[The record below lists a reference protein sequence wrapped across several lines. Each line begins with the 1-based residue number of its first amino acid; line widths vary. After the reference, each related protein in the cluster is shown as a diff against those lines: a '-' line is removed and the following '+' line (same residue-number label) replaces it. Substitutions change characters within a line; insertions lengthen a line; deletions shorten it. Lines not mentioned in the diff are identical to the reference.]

1 MFVCALQWR
10 ECVDDGRRVFKG
22 HSPRSSRDRPFYP
35 SVSSQLLLSENDV
48 SALSTQHFVILP
60 IRTRQRFD
68 TGNVQALVLYTS
80 HSSCLPSLLLIGEC
94 RLVESRCFDLSDI
107 LFAPR
112 RAWLCALVRACVRA
126 FARRVI
132 PLFIFSVL
140 DSRTQ
145 WSCDNVTGDN
155 VAGGQRAKGSQIMR
169 VILIHVIFL
178 KLIYLKTRAISRD
191 ISDWHDFILDS
202 YVPHKMLYYGK
213 KKICKS
219 QKRCNNHPIN
229 KCLFR
234 TASQPEMKNVRSWY
248 TVSLVIKVVIC
259 VVSVL

>member
-1 MFVCALQWR
+1 MAFDFALVPSPKLHFRQSNNCGRKEEKKGVDCLGCVVFVCALQWR

-112 RAWLCALVRACVRA
+112 RAWLCALVRARVRA
-126 FARRVI
+126 FARSPSDSI
-132 PLFIFSVL
+132 IHLFSPGF
-140 DSRTQ
+140 
-145 WSCDNVTGDN
+145 
-155 VAGGQRAKGSQIMR
+155 
-169 VILIHVIFL
+169 
-178 KLIYLKTRAISRD
+178 
-191 ISDWHDFILDS
+191 
-202 YVPHKMLYYGK
+202 
-213 KKICKS
+213 
-219 QKRCNNHPIN
+219 
-229 KCLFR
+229 
-234 TASQPEMKNVRSWY
+234 
-248 TVSLVIKVVIC
+248 
-259 VVSVL
+259 